1 MSQAELEADA
11 ERGKLLPSLSGE
23 GRRKILARR
32 RKDAARRREQSGMVR
47 RNTRRGASDRLQMGL
62 STEDSPSRLLVSKS
76 KSTDKGSAETV
87 VVQAKADPADVLAED
102 LIASVQQV
110 APPMLGR
117 AAEGLRD
124 SAASTSV
131 AAMEELRHNKLSDV
145 DRMETLEGGEAK
157 GRVSERQRAQA
168 RWRTASRS
176 VPSYLCFPSFEPI
189 LWCAITLRVDTTG
202 L

>member
-62 STEDSPSRLLVSKS
+62 STEDSPSRLQVSKS
-76 KSTDKGSAETV
+76 KSTPAGTV
-87 VVQAKADPADVLAED
+87 VVEVKADPADVLAED

-117 AAEGLRD
+117 VAEGLRD

-131 AAMEELRHNKLSDV
+131 AAMEELRHTKLSDV

-176 VPSYLCFPSFEPI
+176 VPSFLCFPSFEPI